1 MTITEIAAG
10 IRKVLVNYVNLD
22 KSVSLDSRNSFIIG
36 QRDYSDEQIISFWLS
51 ISDIE
56 DHRVPMFVVRQWAKK
71 ATNIDEWMALLEQN
85 TTLPE
90 NN

>member
-22 KSVSLDSRNSFIIG
+22 KSVSLASRNSFIIG

-51 ISDIE
+51 VSDID

>member
-22 KSVSLDSRNSFIIG
+22 KSVSLASRNFFIIG